1 MASIMGQRAQRQGME
16 QQKHRDL
23 VNEMYMES
31 QMEKM
36 QAETE
41 RMRPTIPYKGTMVN
55 QADYLK
61 LKTLENSSTTAL
73 MKEYDLHRKQAKAV
87 GEEPMSWDEYQ
98 LQNNTWTEQYNF
110 YALQEDRAG
119 RKAKEFSPW
128 MKEQRKSSATRISTG
143 EVVDRAGKTTAA
155 RLKATAESE
164 ALGADLY
171 NQAVKNLGFS
181 YELEE
186 DPELRDKM
194 LAGEMEK
201 LLGQTF
207 GPKNVSPLLEI
218 PGKGRGFKIR
228 KSDGKTVWKGISK

>member
-1 MASIMGQRAQRQGME
+1 ME

-23 VNEMYMES
+23 VNEMYNKTLMGKVE
-31 QMEKM
+31 
-36 QAETE
+36 AETE
-41 RMRPTIPYKGTMVN
+41 RMRPKIPYKGTLVN
-55 QADYLK
+55 ESDYLK
-61 LKTLENSSTTAL
+61 ISQLEISMMGTLE
-73 MKEYDLHRKQAKAV
+73 KEMEGMRGSGRYTESDVEDYRLSKMGDIGEYTKAKA
-87 GEEPMSWDEYQ
+87 GGYTKDFPTYQ
-98 LQNNTWTEQYNF
+98 
-110 YALQEDRAG
+110 
-119 RKAKEFSPW
+119 KEIGQS
-128 MKEQRKSSATRISTG
+128 RATRISTG